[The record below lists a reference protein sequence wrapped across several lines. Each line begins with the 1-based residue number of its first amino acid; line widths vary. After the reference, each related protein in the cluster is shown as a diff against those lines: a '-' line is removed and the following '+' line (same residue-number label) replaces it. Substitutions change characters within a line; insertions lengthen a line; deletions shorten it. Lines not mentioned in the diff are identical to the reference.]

1 MKTIKIKCGSCG
13 NSFAKDLREYNR
25 QIKRNRTE
33 FFCTRTCA
41 AIKNNEDNPRKGN
54 PENLRSDNR
63 RDEFTPF
70 RWFVLRAE
78 YRDRNKN
85 YGCDL
90 TIEHLKVL
98 WESQNGKCPFTGL
111 DLILPYDS
119 DGWKEYSPYNASIDR
134 IDNSKGYMQG
144 NVRFISVM
152 ANLARQS
159 FSDIQ
164 LIEFC
169 KAVAKHEMAT

>member
-1 MKTIKIKCGSCG
+1 
-13 NSFAKDLREYNR
+13 
-25 QIKRNRTE
+25 
-33 FFCTRTCA
+33 
-41 AIKNNEDNPRKGN
+41 
-54 PENLRSDNR
+54 
-63 RDEFTPF
+63 
-70 RWFVLRAE
+70 VLRAE

-164 LIEFC
+164 LIDFC